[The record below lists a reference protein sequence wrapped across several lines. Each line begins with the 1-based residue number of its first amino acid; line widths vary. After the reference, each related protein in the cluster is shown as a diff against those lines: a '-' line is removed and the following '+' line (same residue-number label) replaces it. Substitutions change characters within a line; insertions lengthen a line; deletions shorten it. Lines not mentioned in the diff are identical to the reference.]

1 MEWVAGRP
9 LKIKTPEGRSV
20 VRNVGEPVPEALGW
34 PIRQFQAHKNLGWI
48 VLGDSPKPVKRRRKK
63 VKDVMLKG

>member
-1 MEWVAGRP
+1 M
-9 LKIKTPEGRSV
+9 